1 MTTTRTLAQRPSSTR
16 KASRGWSR
24 RLALS
29 AIAGPVLFTLAWL
42 VLGALSP
49 GYTVSGTWISP
60 YSAISQPIS
69 GLGLGE
75 TARYMNTAFVI
86 SGLLLLAGVV
96 GVIRTLPPGGR
107 PVARIVSAILLALAP
122 VGLIIIGLFTLETPL
137 RHLAGAMLVL
147 ATPVISFLVT
157 GLYLRGVPGWHRF
170 GNRLLLASPITLV
183 LFIVYNLSFSQA
195 AVAAGH
201 GVAGLTQRVLF
212 VEILGW
218 FVVMGWLAYRQTT
231 ASIETRVGPL
241 LGQPTALDTELDQL
255 PSD

>member
-1 MTTTRTLAQRPSSTR
+1 MTTTRTLAHPSTSTQN
-16 KASRGWSR
+16 ASRNWSR
-24 RLALS
+24 RLALG
-29 AIAGPVLFTLAWL
+29 AVAGPVLFTLAWL
-42 VLGALSP
+42 ILGALSP

-86 SGLLLLAGVV
+86 SGLLLLAGVI
-96 GVIRTLPPGGR
+96 GVARTLPPGGR
-107 PVARIVSAILLALAP
+107 PVARIVSAILLGLAP
-122 VGLIIIGLFTLETPL
+122 VGLIIIGFFTLETPA

-147 ATPVISFLVT
+147 ATPVVSFVVT

-170 GNRLLLASPITLV
+170 GNGLLLASPITLV

-218 FVVMGWLAYRQTT
+218 FVAMGWLAYRRTT
-231 ASIETRVGPL
+231 AAIETRIDRPL
-241 LGQPTALDTELDQL
+241 L
-255 PSD
+255 

>member
-1 MTTTRTLAQRPSSTR
+1 MTTSSTIAR
-16 KASRGWSR
+16 TSTSTQKASRDWSR
-24 RLALS
+24 RLALG
-29 AIAGPVLFTLAWL
+29 AIAGPILFTLAWL
-42 VLGALSP
+42 ILGALSP

-86 SGLLLLAGVV
+86 SGVLLLAGVI
-96 GVIRTLPPGGR
+96 GVARTLPAGGR
-107 PVARIVSAILLALAP
+107 PVARIVSAILLGLAP
-122 VGLIIIGLFTLETPL
+122 VGLIIVGLFTLDSPL

-147 ATPVISFLVT
+147 ATPVVSFLVT

-170 GNRLLLASPITLV
+170 GNGLLLASPVTFV

-218 FVVMGWLAYRQTT
+218 FVAMGWLAYQRST
-231 ASIETRVGPL
+231 ASIETKVDGAPL
-241 LGQPTALDTELDQL
+241 
-255 PSD
+255 

>member
-1 MTTTRTLAQRPSSTR
+1 MTDIRTIAHPSTSTQ
-16 KASRGWSR
+16 KASRERSR
-24 RLALS
+24 RLALG
-29 AIAGPVLFTLAWL
+29 AVAGPILFTLTWL
-42 VLGALSP
+42 LLGALSP

-86 SGLLLLAGVV
+86 SGLLLLAGVI
-96 GVIRTLPPGGR
+96 GVARTLPPGGR
-107 PVARIVSAILLALAP
+107 PVARIVSAILLGLAP
-122 VGLIIIGLFTLETPL
+122 VGLIIVGLFTLETPV

-147 ATPVISFLVT
+147 ATPVVSFLIT
-157 GLYLRGVPGWHRF
+157 GWYLRSVPGWHRF

-183 LFIVYNLSFSQA
+183 LFIAYNLSFSQA
-195 AVAAGH
+195 AVAAGQ

-218 FVVMGWLAYRQTT
+218 FVAMGWLAYRQTT
-231 ASIETRVGPL
+231 AAIETRVNG
-241 LGQPTALDTELDQL
+241 ALQ
-255 PSD
+255 

>member
-1 MTTTRTLAQRPSSTR
+1 MTTTKTIARPSTSTQN
-16 KASRGWSR
+16 ASGSCSR
-24 RLALS
+24 RLALG

-42 VLGALSP
+42 ILGALSP

-86 SGLLLLAGVV
+86 SGLLLLAGVI
-96 GVIRTLPPGGR
+96 GVARILPPDGR
-107 PVARIVSAILLALAP
+107 PVARIVSAILLGLAP

-147 ATPVISFLVT
+147 ATPVVSFLVT
-157 GLYLRGVPGWHRF
+157 GAYLRGIPGWHRF
-170 GNRLLLASPITLV
+170 GNGLLLASPITLV

-218 FVVMGWLAYRQTT
+218 FVAMGWLAYRQTI
-231 ASIETRVGPL
+231 ASIETKVDRML
-241 LGQPTALDTELDQL
+241 L
-255 PSD
+255 

>member
-1 MTTTRTLAQRPSSTR
+1 MTTSSTIAR
-16 KASRGWSR
+16 TSASTQKASRDWSR
-24 RLALS
+24 RLALG
-29 AIAGPVLFTLAWL
+29 AVAGPILFTVAWL
-42 VLGALSP
+42 ILGALSP

-86 SGLLLLAGVV
+86 SGVLLLAGVI
-96 GVIRTLPPGGR
+96 GVARTLPPGGR
-107 PVARIVSAILLALAP
+107 PVARIVSAILLGLAP
-122 VGLIIIGLFTLETPL
+122 VGLIIVGLFTLDSPL

-147 ATPVISFLVT
+147 ATPVVSFLVT
-157 GLYLRGVPGWHRF
+157 GWYLRGVPGWHRF
-170 GNRLLLASPITLV
+170 GNRLLLASPVTLV

-201 GVAGLTQRVLF
+201 GVAGLTQRLLF

-218 FVVMGWLAYRQTT
+218 FVAMGWLAYRRST
-231 ASIETRVGPL
+231 ASIETKVDRAPL
-241 LGQPTALDTELDQL
+241 
-255 PSD
+255 

>member
-1 MTTTRTLAQRPSSTR
+1 MTTSSTIAR
-16 KASRGWSR
+16 TSTSTQEASRDWSR
-24 RLALS
+24 RLALG
-29 AIAGPVLFTLAWL
+29 AVAGPILFTVAVLI
-42 VLGALSP
+42 LGALSP

-86 SGLLLLAGVV
+86 SGVFLLAGVL
-96 GVIRTLPPGGR
+96 GVARTLPPGGR
-107 PVARIVSAILLALAP
+107 PVARIVSAILLGLAP
-122 VGLIIIGLFTLETPL
+122 VGLIIVGLFTLDSPL

-147 ATPVISFLVT
+147 ASPVVSFLVT
-157 GLYLRGVPGWHRF
+157 GLYLRGVPGWHWF
-170 GNRLLLASPITLV
+170 GNRLLLASPVTFV

-218 FVVMGWLAYRQTT
+218 FVAMGWLAYQRST
-231 ASIETRVGPL
+231 ASIETKVDGAPL
-241 LGQPTALDTELDQL
+241 
-255 PSD
+255 

>member
-1 MTTTRTLAQRPSSTR
+1 MTTTRTVTHPSTSTQ
-16 KASRGWSR
+16 KASRNSSR
-24 RLALS
+24 RLALG

-42 VLGALSP
+42 ILGALSP
-49 GYTVSGTWISP
+49 GYTVFGTSISP

-96 GVIRTLPPGGR
+96 GVFRTLPPGGR
-107 PVARIVSAILLALAP
+107 PVARIVSAILLAMAP
-122 VGLIIIGLFTLETPL
+122 MGLIIIGLFTLETPV

-147 ATPVISFLVT
+147 ATPVASFLVT
-157 GLYLRGVPGWHRF
+157 GVYLRGVPGWHRF
-170 GNRLLLASPITLV
+170 GNGLLLASPITLV

-195 AVAAGH
+195 DVAAGH
-201 GVAGLTQRVLF
+201 GLAGLTQRVLF

-218 FVVMGWLAYRQTT
+218 FVALGWLAYRQTT
-231 ASIETRVGPL
+231 ASIETKVHRTL
-241 LGQPTALDTELDQL
+241 L
-255 PSD
+255 